1 VELTVSKTKEDNT
14 MTRTNSGM
22 IQDVI
27 GLARAA
33 SREDRQAFVALMP
46 TKLEDAQIMLEV
58 ATRILYSI
66 TEGPQQDALFDQIVK
81 QAQVAGGNVPDPEQ
95 RTGG

>member
-1 VELTVSKTKEDNT
+1 MNR
-14 MTRTNSGM
+14 RTNAGM

-33 SREDRQAFVALMP
+33 NREDKQAFVVLMP
-46 TKLEDAQIMLEV
+46 TKLEDAQAMLEV

-66 TEGPQQDALFDQIVK
+66 TEGPHQEKLFTQVVQQAR
-81 QAQVAGGNVPDPEQ
+81 AAGGDVPDTD
-95 RTGG
+95 R

>member
-1 VELTVSKTKEDNT
+1 
-14 MTRTNSGM
+14 M

-33 SREDRQAFVALMP
+33 SREDKQAFVALMP
-46 TKLEDAQIMLEV
+46 TRLDDAQIMLEV

-66 TEGPQQDALFDQIVK
+66 TEGEHQDALFDKIVEE
-81 QAQVAGGNVPDPEQ
+81 ARAAGGDVPQ
-95 RTGG
+95 RNGTE